1 VGFARPIPRHQN
13 PAIAA
18 APRTLVVVSHY
29 DARPRRD
36 LDALLGELATVPAGA
51 PFETLVVVNQT
62 QAKPTV
68 VDAALPGLRVLH
80 RENRGFNI
88 GAWDHGLRSCPGYER
103 YLFLQDECRLTRPGW
118 LLPFLLRLAR
128 PEVGLVGERLNP
140 AWQAPWSELERRFAG
155 HTLADHRVDGAPA
168 ERLPT
173 YRAFWRR
180 HGIDPG
186 ERGDHLQT
194 LVLAARGDVLAR
206 IGGFPSGADYGEAIA
221 AEIGISKRVQMLG
234 LSVEEVGPRPFTWIT
249 HPQWQAKA
257 ARQPLRAP
265 RLLLAGWLDEQRAAR
280 RRAGERALP
289 TIALGTE
296 LLASPAALAFVDDT
310 AALIACREVLLTH
323 CQWLLMPRVPRDRGS
338 PGTQPLEHWF
348 AAIPELY
355 ELETRRQLVV
365 LENHCGPSAADAART
380 VLAALDAPPGG
391 AVRRLAARIRS
402 AFGVPG
408 RSAPRHDA

>member
-1 VGFARPIPRHQN
+1 M
-13 PAIAA
+13 AA
-18 APRTLVVVSHY
+18 APRTLVVVSYY

-62 QAKPTV
+62 QAQPTV
-68 VDAALPGLRVLH
+68 VDTALPGLRVLH

-88 GAWDHGLRSCPGYER
+88 GAWDHGFRSAPDHDR

-168 ERLPT
+168 ERLPA

-186 ERGDHLQT
+186 ECGDHLQT
-194 LVLAARGDVLAR
+194 LVLATRGDVLTR

-257 ARQPLRAP
+257 ERQSLRPARLEIGTWLDERRAERRQDAARAP
-265 RLLLAGWLDEQRAAR
+265 LTVALGEDLLAGPATFAVLDDVA
-280 RRAGERALP
+280 
-289 TIALGTE
+289 E
-296 LLASPAALAFVDDT
+296 LLACRHVLAAH
-310 AALIACREVLLTH
+310 CR
-323 CQWLLMPRVPRDRGS
+323 WLLMPRVPHDHGA
-338 PGTQPLEHWF
+338 PGTRRIEQWF
-348 AAIPELY
+348 AELPELY
-355 ELETRRQLVV
+355 ELETQRRLVV
-365 LENHCGPSAADAART
+365 HADGAGPTVARA
-380 VLAALDAPPGG
+380 VLAALDAPQGG
-391 AVRRLAARIRS
+391 VVRRLAARLRGMLGTARRGTRTQDAWSRRRRS
-402 AFGVPG
+402 I
-408 RSAPRHDA
+408 S